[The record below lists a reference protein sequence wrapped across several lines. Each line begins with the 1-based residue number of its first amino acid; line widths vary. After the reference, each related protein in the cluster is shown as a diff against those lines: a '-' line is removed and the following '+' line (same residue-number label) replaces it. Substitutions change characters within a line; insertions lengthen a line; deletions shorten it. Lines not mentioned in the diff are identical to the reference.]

1 MSRLLRILLVFL
13 ILAVPFVARCQP
25 TGSPAG
31 GIERRIDSLMAKM
44 TLEEKIGQLTQY
56 SPTVE
61 QSGGKSA
68 LSPAQL
74 ALVREGKVGS
84 YLNVTGATLTREIQR
99 TAITESRLKIPIM
112 FGLDVI
118 HGFRT
123 VFPIPLGEASTWE
136 PDLIRKAARTAAL
149 EATAAGIHWTFG
161 PMVDI
166 ARDPRWGRIA
176 EGSGEDPYLGSLM
189 AVACVQG
196 FQGDDLALTTS
207 MVACPKHFA
216 AYGGAEGGR
225 DYNVVDISERTL
237 REIYLPPFE
246 SAVRAGAGTIMC
258 SFNEIAGTPSTA
270 NRQLLTDILR
280 GEWGFDG
287 FVVSDWGSIGEL
299 QAHGV
304 ASSLAEA
311 ASLAI
316 TAGTDMDMESKAYP
330 THLADL
336 VKSGTVAERTV
347 DDAVRRVL
355 RIKYRLGLFD
365 DPYHGCSVER
375 EQTEILSAAHRA
387 LARDVARRSIVL
399 LKNASNT
406 LPLRKDSRTIAVIGP
421 LAESR
426 KDPLGPWDAMGRS
439 EDVVSVLDG
448 IRKSAGPRTT
458 VLYAKGCEIDSTAT
472 AGFSAA
478 IDAASRADAV
488 VLVVGESSSMSGEAA
503 SRSSL
508 ALPGNQ
514 EDFVKAVAATGKP
527 VVVVLLN
534 GRPLAIPW
542 IAEHIPA
549 ILEAWFP
556 GVETGNAVADVIF
569 GEYNPSGKLPVTFP
583 RTVGQVPIYYNHKNT
598 GRPGDARERFT
609 SRYIDL
615 PLTPLFPFG
624 YGLSY
629 TTFACGKPVLT
640 PSEITGSD
648 SVIVSVE
655 LSNRGDRAG
664 EEVVQVYVRD
674 DVASVTRSVKE
685 LKAFQKVALK
695 PGETKR
701 VSFTIPA
708 RALAMESRE
717 MKRVVEPGSFTVFVG
732 TNSDETQ
739 STTFTVVG
747 GAAVR

>member
-1 MSRLLRILLVFL
+1 MLFL
-13 ILAVPFVARCQP
+13 ILILPCVSRSQP
-25 TGSPAG
+25 TGSPVG
-31 GIERRIDSLMAKM
+31 GIERRIDSLLAKM

-56 SPTVE
+56 SPSVE

-68 LSPAQL
+68 LSTEQV
-74 ALVREGKVGS
+74 ALVQQGKVGS
-84 YLNVTGATLTREIQR
+84 YLNVTGAALTRKIQR
-99 TAITESRLKIPIM
+99 IAVTESRLKIPLI

-149 EATAAGIHWTFG
+149 EATAAGIHWTFA

-189 AVACVQG
+189 AAARVEG
-196 FQGDDLALTTS
+196 FQGENLALTTS

-225 DYNVVDISERTL
+225 DYNVVDMSERTL

-246 SAVRAGAGTIMC
+246 SAVRAGAGTVMC
-258 SFNEIAGTPSTA
+258 SFNEIAGSPSTS
-270 NRQLLTDILR
+270 NRRLLTDILR

-299 QAHGV
+299 QSHGV

-316 TAGTDMDMESKAYP
+316 TAGTDMDMESKAY
-330 THLADL
+330 TGHLADL
-336 VKSGTVAERTV
+336 VKNGAVAQRTV

-355 RIKYRLGLFD
+355 RIKFRLGLFD

-375 EQTEILSAAHRA
+375 EQKETLSAAHRA

-399 LKNASNT
+399 LKNVSNT
-406 LPLRKDSRTIAVIGP
+406 LPLGKDSRTIAVIGP

-426 KDPLGPWDAMGRS
+426 EDPLGPWDAMGQAA
-439 EDVVSVLDG
+439 DVVSVLDG
-448 IRKSAGPRTT
+448 IRKNAGPQAT
-458 VLYAKGCEIDSTAT
+458 VLYAKGCEIDSVAT
-472 AGFSAA
+472 GGFSAA
-478 IDAASRADAV
+478 IDAAGRSDAV
-488 VLVVGESSSMSGEAA
+488 VLVMGESSSMSGEAA

-508 ALPGNQ
+508 ALPGSQ
-514 EDFVKAVAATGKP
+514 EDLVKAVAATGKP

-549 ILEAWFP
+549 VLDAWFP

-569 GEYNPSGKLPVTFP
+569 GVYNPSGKLPVTFP

-598 GRPGDARERFT
+598 GRPGDIREKYT
-609 SRYIDL
+609 SKYIDL
-615 PLTPLFPFG
+615 PLTPLYPFG

-629 TTFACGKPVLT
+629 TTFACGKPVVT
-640 PSEITGSD
+640 PSEITDSD
-648 SVIVSVE
+648 SVIVAVE
-655 LSNRGDRAG
+655 LTNRGDRAG
-664 EEVVQVYVRD
+664 EEVVQVYIRD
-674 DVASVTRSVKE
+674 DVASVTRPVKE

-695 PGETKR
+695 PGETR
-701 VSFTIPA
+701 HVSFTIPA
-708 RALAMESRE
+708 RALAMYSRE
-717 MKRVVEPGSFTVFVG
+717 MKRVVESGSFTVFVG
-732 TNSDETQ
+732 TNSEETQ
-739 STTFTVVG
+739 SATFTVVG
-747 GAAVR
+747 GARTSVPNR